1 MSEIKWTSDYLLE
14 ESNLLAKAA
23 DEQIGIKHFWKVAD
37 RDLAGPAPKS
47 FTELFERARNYI
59 QFDRAIAKFATD
71 RGDQEVQASVRRME
85 IFDSHL
91 STLKGLDPQLQVTG
105 MLQFMCRTNL
115 LFLGR
120 EVFNKAFTFFT
131 HAPICNFFVQK
142 DSAWSDGKPT
152 KPYYTQDDI
161 KERLL
166 LYPRGSFKSTIDI
179 IDCAQWLVNF
189 PDIRILILAAESG
202 LAVSFIGEL
211 KNYFYVPKGAEP
223 TLFQKLFPE
232 WVITSK
238 TEGSEDQFICPCRT
252 VGDDK
257 KKDPSAWAN
266 SILSNL
272 PGWHCDLMKGDDV
285 VNDKNSETKE
295 LIAKVIRKINYAES
309 LIDPGGFKDL
319 LGTPYAGS
327 DLYAHTVASVEPADL
342 KKLAT
347 PARWLIPASQH
358 KDERDCTDADWELLF
373 EFDKSGRPR
382 LTNDF
387 LNKRKRKDLGIYLSQ
402 YMLNASG
409 TRKVKFTLE
418 LLTQRTIS
426 LEQLPHQ
433 LRYYIFWDFAYGS
446 KQANDYSVGAV
457 VGLDDQNR
465 AYVVEIFRDH
475 YVESDLAR
483 AIVTSYQ
490 KYQPRLV
497 CIENSNGAQ
506 FLEPTIRRYAE
517 ETGTAYI
524 PLDFFKVDKSPNAKA
539 NRVGSVQPYLLG
551 SMLFFMNTIDC
562 LDDLYK
568 EFKDFGTSTHDD
580 IADAISHYMR
590 VLPAGTAEPNGPG
603 SKERAQEF
611 DKALRQKD
619 FYDLIYQQ
627 GDYTPAVVEAPIEP
641 EPDPSSD
648 LFDPYS
654 VQPYKR

>member
-1 MSEIKWTSDYLLE
+1 MAEIKWSSEYLFNE
-14 ESNLLAKAA
+14 AGEIAKSK
-23 DEQIGIKHFWKVAD
+23 DEGLSIKHFWAVAD
-37 RDLAGPAPKS
+37 RDLAGAAPKS

-59 QFDRAIAKFATD
+59 QFDRAIARNAVDKAD
-71 RGDQEVQASVRRME
+71 PDVWASVKRME
-85 IFDSHL
+85 IFDAHL
-91 STLKGLDPQLQVTG
+91 AKLKTLDPNLQVTG

-120 EVFNKAFTFFT
+120 EVFNKAFTFYT

-142 DSAWSDGKPT
+142 DPSKPH
-152 KPYYTQDDI
+152 YEQDDI

-166 LYPRGSFKSTIDI
+166 LYPRGSFKSTLDV
-179 IDCAQWLVNF
+179 IDCVQWMINF

-202 LAVSFIGEL
+202 LAVSFIGEM
-211 KNYFYVPKGAEP
+211 KNYFFVPKSAEP
-223 TLFQKLFPE
+223 TSFQKLFPE
-232 WVITSK
+232 WVINSR
-238 TEGSEDQFICPCRT
+238 TEGAEDQFICPCRT
-252 VGDDK
+252 QGDEK

-309 LIDPGGFKDL
+309 LIDPGGYKDL

-373 EFDKSGRPR
+373 EFDKTGRKR

-409 TRKVKFTLE
+409 TRKVKFTMD
-418 LLTQRTIS
+418 LLVQRTIS
-426 LEQLPHQ
+426 LEQLPNQ
-433 LRYYIFWDFAYGS
+433 LRYYIFWDFAYGAS
-446 KQANDYSVGAV
+446 QSNDYSVGAV
-457 VGLDDQNR
+457 IGLDDQNR
-465 AYVVEIFRDH
+465 AYVVEIIRDH
-475 YVESDLAR
+475 FVDSDLAR
-483 AIVTSYQ
+483 AIVDSYK

-506 FLEPTIRRYAE
+506 FLEQTIRRYAE
-517 ETGTAYI
+517 EIGIAYI
-524 PLDFFKVDKSPNAKA
+524 PLDFFKVDRSVNAKA
-539 NRVGSVQPYLLG
+539 TRIGSTQPYLLG
-551 SMLFFMNTIDC
+551 GLLFFMNTIDC

-580 IADAISHYMR
+580 IPDAISHFMR
-590 VLPAGTAEPNGPG
+590 VLPAGTPEPNGPG
-603 SKERAQEF
+603 SKERAQQF
-611 DKALRQKD
+611 DAALRQKD
-619 FYDLIYQQ
+619 FYDMIFAQ
-627 GDYTPAVVEAPIEP
+627 GDYAPVVVEKPLEP
-641 EPDPSSD
+641 TLGTGDESGGD
-648 LFDPYS
+648 LYDPYS
-654 VQPYKR
+654 IQPFKR

>member
-1 MSEIKWTSDYLLE
+1 MSSDIKWSSEYLLNEAGEFAKRRE
-14 ESNLLAKAA
+14 ENLS
-23 DEQIGIKHFWKVAD
+23 IKHFWAVAD
-37 RDLAGPAPKS
+37 RDLAGDAPKS

-59 QFDRAIAKFATD
+59 QFDRAIAKNATD
-71 RGDQEVQASVRRME
+71 KSDPDVWASVERME
-85 IFDSHL
+85 IFDDHL
-91 STLKGLDPQLQVTG
+91 ASLKTLDPQLQVTG

-120 EVFNKAFTFFT
+120 EVFNKLFTFAT

-142 DSAWSDGKPT
+142 NPSKPH
-152 KPYYTQDDI
+152 YEQDNI

-179 IDCAQWLVNF
+179 IDCVQWLINF

-211 KNYFYVPKGAEP
+211 KNYFFVPKGSEP
-223 TLFQKLFPE
+223 TSFQKLFPE
-232 WVITSK
+232 WTISSK
-238 TEGSEDQFICPCRT
+238 TEGSEDQFICPNRT
-252 VGDDK
+252 QGDDK

-309 LIDPGGFKDL
+309 LIDPGGYKDL

-373 EFDKSGRPR
+373 EFDKSGRKR

-387 LNKRKRKDLGIYLSQ
+387 LNKRKRKDIGIYLSQ

-409 TRKVKFTLE
+409 TRKIKFSMD
-418 LLTQRTIS
+418 LLVQRTIS
-426 LEQLPHQ
+426 LEQLPNQ
-433 LRYYIFWDFAYGS
+433 LRFYIFWDFAYGS
-446 KQANDYSVGAV
+446 SQSNDYSVGAV
-457 VGLDDQNR
+457 IGLDELNR

-483 AIVTSYQ
+483 AIVESFK
-490 KYQPRLV
+490 KYDPRLV
-497 CIENSNGAQ
+497 CIEGSNGAQ
-506 FLEPTIRRYAE
+506 FLEQTIRRYADE
-517 ETGTAYI
+517 SGI
-524 PLDFFKVDKSPNAKA
+524 PHIRLEFFKVDRSVNAKA
-539 NRVGSVQPYLLG
+539 TRIGATQPYLLG
-551 SMLFFMNTIDC
+551 GQLFFMNTIDC

-580 IADAISHYMR
+580 IPDAISHYMR
-590 VLPAGTAEPNGPG
+590 MLPAGSSEPNGPG
-603 SKERAQEF
+603 SRERAQKF
-611 DKALRQKD
+611 DEAMRQKD
-619 FYDLIYQQ
+619 FYDLIYGQ
-627 GDYTPAVVEAPIEP
+627 GDYAPVVVEKPLEP
-641 EPDPSSD
+641 EPGTGGDSD
-648 LFDPYS
+648 LFDPYT
-654 VQPYKR
+654 VTPFKR